1 MAAIQEINEQ
11 PVTNTSNKPPQFF
24 ASNQKLKG
32 GGQHLLTS
40 LRADE
45 YRRSR

>member
-1 MAAIQEINEQ
+1 MNKL
-11 PVTNTSNKPPQFF
+11 PVTNTSNKPQQFF

-45 YRRSR
+45 YWRSR